1 MQKFNLFTDDENSC
15 MDTLQEK
22 GGKNLDTLQE
32 KGGKNQEIM

>member
-1 MQKFNLFTDDENSC
+1 MQKFNLFTDDENSY